1 LNLLFYFFIK
11 KKNNFFLLFFISTI
25 LSTLIFILFSRSVVD
40 IYHFYNWIII
50 SGFLSLL
57 ILLLFRINIIISK
70 HKIQISN
77 LTIIGLLFFIII
89 FSNFQNYIKY
99 QEYDFKKRNNHSEV
113 TKFITNNKINFQDK
127 EILTLDSE
135 TFIWL
140 ALNKHV
146 NFTYVPECIWT
157 VRSIDQLE
165 KDVISVFHFFN
176 LDREDFNLYLQNK
189 NENFRMYNRNVL
201 KILGRKYTANKL
213 HTFNDSIDFDEI
225 DFIKNI
231 KPTISH
237 SVAIPNFEMERLLKK
252 FDFQKNK
259 ILPKFII
266 FDLLEDT
273 LFLNNDNLLNNYCNI
288 FSNDN
293 YKILS
298 LKRDENLK
306 C

>member
-1 LNLLFYFFIK
+1 
-11 KKNNFFLLFFISTI
+11 
-25 LSTLIFILFSRSVVD
+25 
-40 IYHFYNWIII
+40 
-50 SGFLSLL
+50 
-57 ILLLFRINIIISK
+57 
-70 HKIQISN
+70 
-77 LTIIGLLFFIII
+77 
-89 FSNFQNYIKY
+89 
-99 QEYDFKKRNNHSEV
+99 
-113 TKFITNNKINFQDK
+113 
-127 EILTLDSE
+127 
-135 TFIWL
+135 
-140 ALNKHV
+140 
-146 NFTYVPECIWT
+146 
-157 VRSIDQLE
+157 
-165 KDVISVFHFFN
+165 
-176 LDREDFNLYLQNK
+176 
-189 NENFRMYNRNVL
+189 MYNRNVL